1 MFFINPPFG
10 NYINLPNTT
19 RIYGSYTLHPRDGL
33 ITQIMKTLR
42 YSKKYGGWVN
52 QIGLRNKGID
62 YAIEHV
68 PKEHVISVAIMKEDE
83 ISKLIEKIPNDR
95 NIELNISCPN
105 VKKSGGLSN
114 IEGFLN
120 NKRKWCIIKLSP
132 MTTEKEIDEY
142 YKKGFRQ
149 FHCCNTI
156 PVKEGGLS
164 GKSLIPYTEKKVE
177 YIKSKYKDS
186 EIISGG
192 GINTWYH
199 VENYQEKGAK
209 HFSVST
215 GFFNPLKMI
224 ALYFNYR
231 TK

>member
-19 RIYGSYTLHPRDGL
+19 RIYGSYTLHPRNGL
-33 ITQIMKTLR
+33 IMQIMKTLR

-164 GKSLIPYTEKKVE
+164 GKSLIPYTEKKSR
-177 YIKSKYKDS
+177 IHQK
-186 EIISGG
+186 
-192 GINTWYH
+192 
-199 VENYQEKGAK
+199 
-209 HFSVST
+209 
-215 GFFNPLKMI
+215 
-224 ALYFNYR
+224 
-231 TK
+231 